1 MRTLR
6 RTRLEPGAA
15 APTPVETRP
24 FPALDLPEIDEQ
36 PAANPPTPAPDLSS
50 AKPLPR
56 ITLQLPAIDPDD
68 LSSTSLHLRD
78 SFARLPRCAS
88 KTSRGCRERRC
99 ACPRC

>member
-1 MRTLR
+1 MRNLR

-15 APTPVETRP
+15 ALLPVETRP

-36 PAANPPTPAPDLSS
+36 PVAPLASAPDPSDT
-50 AKPLPR
+50 KPLPR

-78 SFARLPRCAS
+78 SFARLPAVPNL
-88 KTSRGCRERRC
+88 
-99 ACPRC
+99 PRTLPSSSIL